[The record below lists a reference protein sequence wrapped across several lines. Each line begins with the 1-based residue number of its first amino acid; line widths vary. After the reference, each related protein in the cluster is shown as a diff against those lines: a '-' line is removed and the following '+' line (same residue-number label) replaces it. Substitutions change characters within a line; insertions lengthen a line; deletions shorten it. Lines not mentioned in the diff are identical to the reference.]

1 MTDIS
6 ADPTTKVHS
15 APFEGPSPRRTR
27 SRLLRAWIIGLVVF
41 GYGPSFTYGRLAWLF
56 NEAQWRCTYFLYVSL
71 VPLVGG
77 AGVLLLPLWWYRPI
91 HRALM
96 AWSRGAPVDRQQCAE
111 VYERTLKLP
120 WRIALSAFSA
130 AFLGYVIGMSVLHW
144 KTNQPWI
151 EIVKTFPAIP
161 LVGGMV
167 GAYCYFGTVRA
178 LHPVAAWCSTQL
190 RYVRPV
196 RRVGLAEKFL
206 TTTCVITIAI
216 LCLLEPAAYTLGQ
229 VVTEQHLSERALERL
244 RAATVDVAGAAQP
257 DDGPLLHTHAAL
269 GRRGYVFTT
278 DAAGR
283 ITSPHPRGY
292 LRVDQEHLY
301 RLDHHLIGSEGV
313 WVDRVGQH
321 RVVAFV
327 RRGQPP
333 RTFLSVAFPAE
344 FSTPLH
350 RFMIFSWIVLLEVLF
365 AVFLFG
371 RYYTRGITIPL
382 AELTH
387 AAQQIADRED
397 LSQHVP
403 ITTND
408 ELSEV
413 ANAFNR
419 MVEQLRTS
427 KADLEER
434 TRRLERSTQELSAL
448 NQEMEDL
455 LRVVSHDLRAPL
467 INIQGF
473 SKRLEPIVRETV
485 TTLDRLAQERAENGM
500 RRQVE
505 ALKENVQVRFA
516 ESLRFISKGVEKM
529 DALLSSL
536 LAVSRVGRKA
546 DPIQPNNLN
555 EILDDVLAT
564 FDHQINDHAIHIIR
578 HPLPTRAPCRR
589 NEINQVFS
597 NLIANAINYMGPTG
611 NRFIEIGGLERE
623 GQVECFVRDTGVGIA
638 PEDQE
643 RIFQMFTRLQT
654 VDVPGEGVGLAYV
667 KKVLRSHGGRMWV
680 VSQRGQ
686 GSTFFFVLPTT
697 QPQQAAARG

>member
-6 ADPTTKVHS
+6 PDLIAQSRPGQLERPT
-15 APFEGPSPRRTR
+15 PRRTR

-41 GYGPSFTYGRLAWLF
+41 GYGPAFTYGRLAWLF
-56 NEAQWRCTYFLYVSL
+56 NEYQWRWTYFLYVSL

-77 AGVLLLPLWWYRPI
+77 ICVLLLPLWWYRPI
-91 HRALM
+91 HRAL
-96 AWSRGAPVDRQQCAE
+96 AVWSDGAPVDRQQCADI
-111 VYERTLKLP
+111 YERALRLP
-120 WRIALSAFSA
+120 WQIALSAFSA
-130 AFLGYVIGMSVLHW
+130 AFSGYVIGMSVLHW
-144 KTNQPWI
+144 QANQPWI
-151 EIVKTFPAIP
+151 EIAKTLPAIP
-161 LVGGMV
+161 LVGGMM

-190 RYVRPV
+190 RYARPI

-206 TTTCVITIAI
+206 TTTCVIVVAV

-229 VVTEQHLSERALERL
+229 VVTEQQLTERVLERL
-244 RAATVDVAGAAQP
+244 RTATSEWERTGQP
-257 DDGPLLHTHAAL
+257 DDWPLLVRHATL
-269 GRRGYVFTT
+269 GRRGYLFTI
-278 DAAGR
+278 DGAGR

-292 LRVDQEHLY
+292 LRADQEQFY
-301 RLDHHLIGSEGV
+301 RMDQRLVGSEGV

-327 RRGQPP
+327 RRDNPP
-333 RTFLSVAFPAE
+333 QTFLSITFPAE
-344 FSTPLH
+344 FSRPLH
-350 RFMIFSWIVLLEVLF
+350 HFMVFSWIVLLEVLF

-371 RYYTRGITIPL
+371 RYYARGITIPL

-387 AAQQIADRED
+387 AAQQIAERED

-408 ELSEV
+408 ELGEV

-419 MVEQLRTS
+419 MVERLQAS
-427 KADLEER
+427 KADLEEY

-473 SKRLEPIVRETV
+473 SKRLEPIFRETV
-485 TTLDRLAQERAENGM
+485 TTLDRLAQDSTENGV
-500 RRQVE
+500 RQQVE
-505 ALKENVQVRFA
+505 VLKDSVQVRFA

-546 DPIQPNNLN
+546 DPIQPNDLN

-564 FDHQINDHAIHIIR
+564 FDHQLKDQAIQVIR
-578 HPLPTRAPCRR
+578 RPLPARVPCRR

-597 NLIANAINYMGPTG
+597 NLLSNAINYLGPTG
-611 NRFIEIGGLERE
+611 TRFVEIGGLERE
-623 GQVECFVRDTGVGIA
+623 DHVECFVRDTGLGIG

-643 RIFQMFTRLQT
+643 RIFQMFTRLQAI
-654 VDVPGEGVGLAYV
+654 DVPGEGVGLAYV
-667 KKVLRSHGGRMWV
+667 KKILRSHGGRIWV
-680 VSQRGQ
+680 VSQRGH
-686 GSTFFFVLPTT
+686 GSTFFFTLPTL
-697 QPQQAAARG
+697 QSQQAAARG